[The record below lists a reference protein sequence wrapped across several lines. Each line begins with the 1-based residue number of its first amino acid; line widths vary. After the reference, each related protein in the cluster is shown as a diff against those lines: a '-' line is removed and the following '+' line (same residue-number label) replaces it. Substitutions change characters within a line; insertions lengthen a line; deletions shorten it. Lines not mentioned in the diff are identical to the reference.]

1 MARSGIYKIDVKRA
15 RDALLAQRVHPSVD
29 AVRIALG
36 NTGSKTTI
44 HKYLKELED
53 EDGGPK
59 EIGAT
64 ISEALQDLVG
74 RLATQLQEEATLQ
87 INTVRAEQETME
99 RRHAEA
105 LAAAQQEAEQ
115 WQARAQRLEQSLADE
130 QATNAH
136 TRETLQRE
144 TVLRHTAEQH
154 AVDLKERLAENDLHL
169 QSLEDKHRH
178 AREALEHYRQ
188 STKEQREQEQ
198 RRHEHQVHQLQAELR
213 LAQQAVVVKQEE
225 VTRLNQDGVRLVS
238 DLSHAQKGLYDT
250 QAQIRQLEQKV
261 ESLQGVEQRAAML
274 AAQLQDRDQQIKS
287 VMERLTAAT
296 ALSDTLAARHR
307 ELELELVITQ
317 AKLDTQRVIAD
328 ELRQYVMKDAQTSL
342 VTTNPQSSPD

>member
-15 RDALLAQRVHPSVD
+15 RDVLLAQHVRPSVD

-59 EIGAT
+59 EIGVT

-74 RLATQLQEEATLQ
+74 RLSSQLQEEANVQ
-87 INTVRAEQETME
+87 INIVRAEQEAME
-99 RRHAEA
+99 RRHAES
-105 LAAAQQEAEQ
+105 LAAARQEADQ
-115 WQARAQRLEQSLADE
+115 WQTRAQCAEQALADE
-130 QATNAH
+130 QSTH
-136 TRETLQRE
+136 SQTREALQQE

-154 AVDLKERLAENDLHL
+154 ASDLKERLADNDQHL

-178 AREALEHYRQ
+178 ARESLEHYRQ

-198 RRHEHQVHQLQAELR
+198 RRHEHQIHQLQAELR

-238 DLSHAQKGLYDT
+238 DLSHTQKALYDA
-250 QAQIRQLEQKV
+250 QSQIRQLEQKV
-261 ESLQGVEQRAAML
+261 ETLQGVEQRATLL
-274 AAQLQDRDQQIKS
+274 ATQIQDKDHHIRS
-287 VMERLTAAT
+287 VTERLAAAT
-296 ALSDTLAARHR
+296 AHADTLTARHR
-307 ELELELVITQ
+307 TLELELVTTQ
-317 AKLDTQRVIAD
+317 TKLDTQRLITD
-328 ELRQYVMKDAQTSL
+328 ELRQYVMQAAQTSL
-342 VTTNPQSSPD
+342 SGPNTQALPE

>member
-1 MARSGIYKIDVKRA
+1 MARSGIYKTDVKRA
-15 RDALLAQRVHPSVD
+15 RDVLLAQRVRPSVD

-44 HKYLKELED
+44 HKYLKELEE
-53 EDGGPK
+53 EDVGPK

-74 RLATQLQEEATLQ
+74 RLAGQLQEEANVQ
-87 INTVRAEQETME
+87 INTVRAEQEAME
-99 RRHAEA
+99 RRYAES
-105 LAAAQQEAEQ
+105 LAAARQEADQ
-115 WQARAQRLEQSLADE
+115 WQTRAQRLEQALAGE
-130 QATNAH
+130 QSVHAQ
-136 TRETLQRE
+136 TREALQRE

-154 AVDLKERLAENDLHL
+154 AADLKERLAENDLHL

-238 DLSHAQKGLYDT
+238 DLSHAQKGLYDAQT
-250 QAQIRQLEQKV
+250 QLRQLEQKV
-261 ESLQGVEQRAAML
+261 ETLQGVEQRAAML
-274 AAQLQDRDQQIKS
+274 AAQLQDRDRQIKA
-287 VMERLTAAT
+287 MTERMTAVAAQSD
-296 ALSDTLAARHR
+296 ALETRHR
-307 ELELELVITQ
+307 ALELELVTTQ

-328 ELRQYVMKDAQTSL
+328 ELRQYVIKATQATGHMSDMQG
-342 VTTNPQSSPD
+342 PSS